1 LFVDRYFWLGITAV
15 IVLLN
20 VLIAVVVDAYSNIR
34 NKSSEEVFWSSRLE
48 FATEVVLTCN
58 LISQLQSVK
67 FENAWTSISNFYK
80 DTRTENEKATAN
92 KFGSKF
98 IDYIFLRFIFCPI
111 VALWFTAGLITFG
124 LLWPPQV
131 RDWISESLD
140 RIFSSLWVSIIR
152 VFEDKRILNRK
163 GVPHGSKAV
172 YYLVPRALCALLIII
187 WLTAGALIFGII
199 WPPQVREM
207 YWNYGCPKKSLNDE
221 ELWKESIKDIKRIV
235 KAQEA
240 SKMSE
245 INFKHLVTE
254 LRAEMAQVVERQD
267 KNAEV
272 ITHYSNQMVETM
284 KKIALLLENEKQE
297 VGSL

>member
-1 LFVDRYFWLGITAV
+1 
-15 IVLLN
+15 
-20 VLIAVVVDAYSNIR
+20 
-34 NKSSEEVFWSSRLE
+34 
-48 FATEVVLTCN
+48 
-58 LISQLQSVK
+58 VK
-67 FENAWTSISNFYK
+67 FANAWTSISNFYK
-80 DTRTENEKATAN
+80 DMHTENEKATAN

-98 IDYIFLRFIFCPI
+98 IHYIFLRLIFCPI
-111 VALWFTAGLITFG
+111 AALWFTAGLITFG

-245 INFKHLVTE
+245 INFKHLATE
-254 LRAEMAQVVERQD
+254 LRAEMAQVVEKQD
-267 KNAEV
+267 KNVEV
-272 ITHYSNQMVETM
+272 ITHCSNQMVETM
-284 KKIALLLENEKQE
+284 KKIARLLENETQ
-297 VGSL
+297 